1 MINTIQSETYVDAT
15 VKPNPTKRDAPPDG
29 TASASHTR
37 NAAAENIELH
47 RILSCVDIPRV
58 MLL

>member
-1 MINTIQSETYVDAT
+1 VDAT